1 VTRLLYAAH
10 FFLVFRSG
18 PCGTNQLELKSEFGP
33 SPTNSDHNWGHCQ
46 SLHCFVSRIC
56 TSLTLG
62 RKSLLKWGFW
72 TTPLANLGKNSF
84 AFHISL
90 SSFCRWT
97 GTNLEGDLVW
107 AVPTL
112 SSIFVCIVLK
122 DNTSSVIKL
131 SKTGSFINR
140 TEIGLQLLD
149 AGIKVFKMKYK
160 IWICQ
165 PLWYGL
171 YLVVLK

>member
-1 VTRLLYAAH
+1 MYSPLRGLRHWVQMCLVQQSKLAGDSASVRGP
-10 FFLVFRSG
+10 FFLSF
-18 PCGTNQLELKSEFGP
+18 
-33 SPTNSDHNWGHCQ
+33 SDHNWGHCQ
-46 SLHCFVSRIC
+46 SLYCFVSRIC

-131 SKTGSFINR
+131 SKTGSIINR
-140 TEIGLQLLD
+140 TEIGLQF
-149 AGIKVFKMKYK
+149 AITWCRY
-160 IWICQ
+160 
-165 PLWYGL
+165 
-171 YLVVLK
+171 